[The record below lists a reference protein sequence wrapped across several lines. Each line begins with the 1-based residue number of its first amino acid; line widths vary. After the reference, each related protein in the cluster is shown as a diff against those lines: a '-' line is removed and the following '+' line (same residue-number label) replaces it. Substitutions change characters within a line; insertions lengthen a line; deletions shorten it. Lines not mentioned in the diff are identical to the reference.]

1 MGSGRRARSV
11 SLVYD
16 LLAHLGS
23 NVFMSFCII
32 IRICLNEG
40 GNHEIKDSQI
50 CRSISVHYLKTI
62 SNWKISSALGIKYTK
77 ECLPSCLE
85 IGGNT

>member
-32 IRICLNEG
+32 IRSAE
-40 GNHEIKDSQI
+40 
-50 CRSISVHYLKTI
+50 
-62 SNWKISSALGIKYTK
+62 SALMS
-77 ECLPSCLE
+77 EE
-85 IGGNT
+85 IMK

>member
-32 IRICLNEG
+32 IR
-40 GNHEIKDSQI
+40 
-50 CRSISVHYLKTI
+50 
-62 SNWKISSALGIKYTK
+62 SALMSEEIMKYK
-77 ECLPSCLE
+77 IVKYAEVYQS
-85 IGGNT
+85 II